1 MGDRVPGRVLI
12 TGGRELGGVSSFAE
26 GLRAGFSELGIPAE
40 IVLPS
45 RMLSR
50 WRELRDPRVL
60 KILSTTAV
68 FAAPFARRSICMAHG
83 VPRADAQGFLKTMGI
98 LNSYKLANLAPGA
111 QLVAV
116 SHYAAV
122 TLRALFNI
130 RIDAVVHNPVKPLYL
145 EPNLEPDRERCY
157 ITYAGRLVAAKN
169 LHRMI
174 PAIRDLLDETPGLR
188 ACVIGEGPMRPL
200 LEAMVEGDDRF
211 EFKGAPADG
220 QVRAWLRRTRVFLSG
235 NEVEGFGITYLEAMT
250 QGCVVVMPASGGGL
264 EIALDK
270 VGSSVQLLP
279 LSWERSEVLA
289 ALRRALGAAWTPV
302 NTESYTAKAAA
313 CRYLRAD
320 ARFSSLGRMRR
331 GRQQPVAQPLAEPV
345 GEAATRL
352 SRSAAVPSA

>member
-1 MGDRVPGRVLI
+1 MGVEHPSRVLI

-26 GLRAGFSELGIPAE
+26 GLRAGFNELGIPVE

-45 RMLSR
+45 RILSR
-50 WRELRDPRVL
+50 WRELRDPRIL

-98 LNSYKLANLAPGA
+98 LSSYKLANLVPGA

-116 SHYAAV
+116 SHYTAV

-130 RIDAVVHNPVKPLYL
+130 ATDAVVHNPVKSFYL
-145 EPNLEPDRERCY
+145 EPDPEPSRERCY
-157 ITYAGRLVAAKN
+157 IAYLGRLVAAKN

-188 ACVIGEGPMRPL
+188 ACVIGEGAMRPQ
-200 LEAMVEGDDRF
+200 LEAMVEGDARF
-211 EFKGAPADG
+211 EFKGAPGDG
-220 QVRAWLRRTRVFLSG
+220 QVREWLRRTRVFLSG

-250 QGCVVVMPASGGGL
+250 QGCVVAMPASGGGL

-270 VGSSVQLLP
+270 VGDSVQLLP
-279 LSWERSEVLA
+279 LSWEPGQVLGT
-289 ALRRALGAAWTPV
+289 LRRALAASWTRV
-302 NTESYTAKAAA
+302 DTEPYTAKAVA
-313 CRYLRAD
+313 CFYLRAD
-320 ARFSSLGRMRR
+320 AQFSAAGRVRR
-331 GRQQPVAQPLAEPV
+331 GRLQPLA
-345 GEAATRL
+345 
-352 SRSAAVPSA
+352 